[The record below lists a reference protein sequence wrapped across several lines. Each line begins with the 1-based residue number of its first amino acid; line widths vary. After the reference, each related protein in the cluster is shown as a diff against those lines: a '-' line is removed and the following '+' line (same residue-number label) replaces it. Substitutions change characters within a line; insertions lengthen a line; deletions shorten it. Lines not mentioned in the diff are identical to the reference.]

1 MKFFKKLILYTLL
14 NILARHF
21 ICRALLAVNNMFDA
35 TEILQD
41 EGFGI
46 SSGLSINMMF
56 SRQEGVP
63 GLGVPIIHNAEVAPS
78 IDDTSKESQL
88 SVLSLS
94 CGEYL
99 TVCNKYSIQVH

>member
-1 MKFFKKLILYTLL
+1 
-14 NILARHF
+14 
-21 ICRALLAVNNMFDA
+21 
-35 TEILQD
+35 
-41 EGFGI
+41 
-46 SSGLSINMMF
+46 MMF

-99 TVCNKYSIQVH
+99 TICNK

>member
-1 MKFFKKLILYTLL
+1 MCCGFLL
-14 NILARHF
+14 LCTHKQELWAGF
-21 ICRALLAVNNMFDA
+21 I
-35 TEILQD
+35 IWPQD

-99 TVCNKYSIQVH
+99 TVCNK

>member
-1 MKFFKKLILYTLL
+1 MYTLL

-99 TVCNKYSIQVH
+99 TVCNK